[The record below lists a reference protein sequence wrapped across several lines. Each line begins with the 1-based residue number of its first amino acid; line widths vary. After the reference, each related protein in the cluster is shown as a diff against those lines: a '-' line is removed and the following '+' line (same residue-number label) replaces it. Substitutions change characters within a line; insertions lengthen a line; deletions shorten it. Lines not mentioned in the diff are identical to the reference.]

1 METNLA
7 YDDSYETVYDE
18 LIDGRFVAM
27 SPSPSSKHNIVAENL
42 YSIFRDFLRGKPC
55 RPCSDKWDVF
65 LTKKDRF
72 VPDMSVICDKSK
84 IRANGIH
91 GTPDLVIEVL
101 SPSTAKR
108 DRGYKKN
115 VYEACG
121 VREYWIVNPADLSVE
136 QYLLEDGKFVLHDLL
151 SVYPDHMLEKMSDE
165 EKARIPSQF
174 SCGIFPEL
182 IVSLDEIFSGIL

>member
-7 YDDSYETVYDE
+7 YDDSYADVWDEMINGKSVKMPHTSFNHNVIAANIYD
-18 LIDGRFVAM
+18 RF
-27 SPSPSSKHNIVAENL
+27 HG
-42 YSIFRDFLRGKPC
+42 FLLKKPC
-55 RPCSDKWDVF
+55 RPCFARWDVF
-65 LTKKDRF
+65 LTPKDRF
-72 VPDMSVICDKSK
+72 VPDMSVICDNNKFHDD
-84 IRANGIH
+84 GIH
-91 GTPDLVIEVL
+91 GAPDLVVEVL
-101 SPSTAKR
+101 SPATAKR

-151 SVYPDHMLEKMSDE
+151 SVYPDYMLESMSDE

-174 SCGIFPEL
+174 PCGIFPEL
-182 IVSLDEIFSGIL
+182 TVSLDEIFSGIL